1 VAEEKALE
9 RLRASMAYLRDAGSD
24 PLAVLAAITENVD
37 IDDNFELSLADYS
50 VLSTFFKWDSPMS
63 FDDTARKSIKRLVED
78 HQRVA
83 SGASGDSQAGV
94 SSVPAE
100 SDVVAVS
107 QPSGSN
113 DSPEEPVA
121 SGSGTCS

>member
-37 IDDNFELSLADYS
+37 INDNFELSLADYS
-50 VLSTFFKWDSPMS
+50 VLSTFFEWDSPVS
-63 FDDTARKSIKRLVED
+63 FDDTARKSIKQLVED

-83 SGASGDSQAGV
+83 SGASQAGV
-94 SSVPAE
+94 SSVLDE

-113 DSPEEPVA
+113 DPPEEPVA
-121 SGSGTCS
+121 SGSGTSS